1 MAGDKSLRN
10 IFDAL
15 KTGLSDG
22 AARVG
27 EEEPDR
33 GQWTG
38 KFDFLMS
45 MIAYA
50 VGLGNVWRF
59 PYLCFKNGGG
69 SFLVVY
75 AIFFCLAA
83 VPIFIME
90 VTIGQYL
97 QKGAMEMWRM
107 CPIFKGKT
115 IYIEFCQCNVQ
126 SHTEVNCF
134 ASRGTEA

>member
-1 MAGDKSLRN
+1 MGR
-10 IFDAL
+10 
-15 KTGLSDG
+15 DG
-22 AARVG
+22 HEPLPTEEVTLPAG

-69 SFLVVY
+69 SFLV
-75 AIFFCLAA
+75 
-83 VPIFIME
+83 
-90 VTIGQYL
+90 
-97 QKGAMEMWRM
+97 
-107 CPIFKGKT
+107 
-115 IYIEFCQCNVQ
+115 
-126 SHTEVNCF
+126 
-134 ASRGTEA
+134 

>member
-1 MAGDKSLRN
+1 MGREGHEPLPTDESH
-10 IFDAL
+10 
-15 KTGLSDG
+15 TMPPTSH
-22 AARVG
+22 

-97 QKGAMEMWRM
+97 QRGAMEMWRM
-107 CPIFKGKT
+107 CPIFKGKN
-115 IYIEFCQCNVQ
+115 FLH
-126 SHTEVNCF
+126 S
-134 ASRGTEA
+134 

>member
-1 MAGDKSLRN
+1 MGREGHEPLPTDETQVATR
-10 IFDAL
+10 
-15 KTGLSDG
+15 
-22 AARVG
+22 

-50 VGLGNVWRF
+50 ISRYLGNVWRF

-107 CPIFKGKT
+107 CPI
-115 IYIEFCQCNVQ
+115 
-126 SHTEVNCF
+126 
-134 ASRGTEA
+134 